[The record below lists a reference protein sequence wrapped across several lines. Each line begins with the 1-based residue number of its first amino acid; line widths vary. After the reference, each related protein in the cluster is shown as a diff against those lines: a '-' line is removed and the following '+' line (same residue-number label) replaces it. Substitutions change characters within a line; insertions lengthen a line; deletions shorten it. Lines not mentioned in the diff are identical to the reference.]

1 MRKLLQFLAVILLG
15 VNARRTDADAPV
27 DDVYGGQRRG
37 SLHKSNYNNNNGNN
51 NYNSQ
56 LNSPYLPYQQP
67 RERKPNIVLILTDD
81 QDVELASPLIV
92 CCGWSNPSGSL
103 NFMPRTLRRIRDEGA
118 ELRHAYV
125 TTPMCCPSR
134 SSLLTGRY
142 VHNHEVFT
150 NNDNCSSPQW
160 QRDHEPHSFAAYLSN
175 AGYRT
180 AYFAEHLSPE
190 SRGLSF
196 QLRPGL
202 LYDTLPFAD
211 SLYKKLQPVVTRF
224 IDLMHDLITNLTI
237 EQKGR
242 RILLGFSLVIVW
254 EESYWMSLR
263 SKSSELLSNVAFT
276 LHRRKIVSRINTGEK
291 VSTASLHAVFFTLR
305 CPLPAAGYNDKATH
319 APGYFGKY
327 LNKYNGSY
335 IPPGWREWG
344 GLIMNSRYYNYSVN
358 MNGKKI
364 KHGFEYSKDYYPD
377 LIANDSVT
385 FLRQSKHNFARKP
398 VMLVASFP
406 APHGP
411 EDSAP
416 QFSHL
421 FFNVTTHHT
430 PAYDYAPNPDKQWI
444 LQVTQKMQPI
454 HKQFTDLLMTKR
466 LQTLQSVDDAVDRI
480 YQELKDLGEL
490 DNTYIIYT
498 SDHGYHL
505 GQFGLIKGKSFPFE
519 FDVRVPFLIRGPGIE
534 PGTIHLRFVAVFCS
548 KHGRRSKFKWPD
560 TFLIE
565 SSGRRETPES
575 IAESKAREA
584 RKQNQTALVKQHS
597 NATPEEEEDNTADP
611 DTEHESEHRF
621 FENDTGSD
629 QDISEDED
637 FEDSIIDESSNEY
650 SSNEAII
657 RGEKNDVHLA
667 DSDPHLDNRVH
678 PVHSTFSTKH
688 ERLAIECS
696 RPEVQTN
703 CIPGQKWRCE
713 RDGHRWRRH
722 KCKYAAPP
730 PRMSKKCAC
739 FTPNGVVYTRL
750 ESNDY
755 DYVHRYPGFGRD
767 RRPTDVYADVARYF
781 ARRGKRDVSGAG
793 SEDSGQDTDENDDEY
808 NDGERDRRAIDEEDD
823 EDFFQELDS
832 LADDVRKEYTSE
844 DEKLEFDNLNE
855 SEYSIDDFDPSLDKV
870 VKGRLNVEDVVRRH
884 RRIRRSVTKKDTVEH
899 VTKIMESIEE
909 ELDDLKAT
917 QERQSEPR
925 RAGFPP
931 KCSVLPQGGV
941 NCSETVYQDPNEW
954 RNSRREIEQQ
964 IREMRMQLETLKDI
978 RRHLMT
984 KRPHVMKDPEDGLK
998 STEEAHK
1005 PHHHPSKN
1013 HVNRHHKKHEHANTI
1028 NPGVTTVRST
1038 TVKHV
1043 DQATEERIASTENKS
1058 IFNVTATES
1067 SDADTITTTEPTSTA
1082 SLSSTFKPKKAS
1094 RRQKTKEPVVVGNR
1108 TEMEDDKVQ
1117 RRRKIHHH
1125 RRNNT
1130 LFTNSVHDEVP
1141 IVNVSETIETTVTAQ
1156 STSRSQYH
1164 HQTRYTTIPT
1174 TTTRETTIHRETA
1187 TGIGDVTNDFT
1198 KENTVGTN
1206 PQTIS
1211 STGSET
1217 PDRETTESQSTTP
1230 PFTRTTTGV
1239 EGRSRTTFPSTA
1251 VTTTTTSVTVPV
1263 TISSNKRFPKIQ
1275 KNRTNNLGP
1284 SRIDVTILESPD
1296 RRSRQD
1302 IANNNR
1308 RLPPMLNSPLE
1319 ARHKC
1324 YCEPDSYSKK
1334 DEKEIA
1340 REERR
1345 RLKEERLKK
1354 KERKLRKKAKLEKEC
1369 LTEKMNCFEHDNDHW
1384 RTAPLWSAG
1393 PFCFCMNANNNT
1405 YSCIRTINATHN
1417 FLYCEFT
1424 TGLVTYYN
1432 LRIDPFEQWNRVS
1445 SLTSLERSY
1454 LHDQLEH
1461 LKGCK
1466 GTRDCTVGNAK
1477 EALPQQQHQRFI
1489 AKRKF
1494 ANTFGT
1500 FDDCLFCAISCLIR
1514 NNMKTFVIATPN
1526 HSLCYNEK
1534 KIEC

>member
-1 MRKLLQFLAVILLG
+1 
-15 VNARRTDADAPV
+15 
-27 DDVYGGQRRG
+27 
-37 SLHKSNYNNNNGNN
+37 
-51 NYNSQ
+51 
-56 LNSPYLPYQQP
+56 
-67 RERKPNIVLILTDD
+67 ERKPNIVLILTDD
-81 QDVELASPLIV
+81 QDVEL
-92 CCGWSNPSGSL
+92 GSL

-180 AYFAEHLSPE
+180 
-190 SRGLSF
+190 
-196 QLRPGL
+196 
-202 LYDTLPFAD
+202 
-211 SLYKKLQPVVTRF
+211 
-224 IDLMHDLITNLTI
+224 
-237 EQKGR
+237 
-242 RILLGFSLVIVW
+242 
-254 EESYWMSLR
+254 
-263 SKSSELLSNVAFT
+263 
-276 LHRRKIVSRINTGEK
+276 
-291 VSTASLHAVFFTLR
+291 
-305 CPLPAAGYNDKATH
+305 
-319 APGYFGKY
+319 GYFGKY

-534 PGTIHLRFVAVFCS
+534 PGTIVDDIVLNIDLAPTFLDIAGVETPPQMDGRSFKKLFQN

-584 RKQNQTALVKQHS
+584 RKQNH
-597 NATPEEEEDNTADP
+597 
-611 DTEHESEHRF
+611 
-621 FENDTGSD
+621 
-629 QDISEDED
+629 
-637 FEDSIIDESSNEY
+637 
-650 SSNEAII
+650 
-657 RGEKNDVHLA
+657 
-667 DSDPHLDNRVH
+667 
-678 PVHSTFSTKH
+678 KH

-781 ARRGKRDVSGAG
+781 ARRGKSRGL
-793 SEDSGQDTDENDDEY
+793 
-808 NDGERDRRAIDEEDD
+808 I
-823 EDFFQELDS
+823 
-832 LADDVRKEYTSE
+832 
-844 DEKLEFDNLNE
+844 
-855 SEYSIDDFDPSLDKV
+855 
-870 VKGRLNVEDVVRRH
+870 
-884 RRIRRSVTKKDTVEH
+884 
-899 VTKIMESIEE
+899 
-909 ELDDLKAT
+909 
-917 QERQSEPR
+917 
-925 RAGFPP
+925 FP
-931 KCSVLPQGGV
+931 
-941 NCSETVYQDPNEW
+941 
-954 RNSRREIEQQ
+954 
-964 IREMRMQLETLKDI
+964 
-978 RRHLMT
+978 
-984 KRPHVMKDPEDGLK
+984 
-998 STEEAHK
+998 
-1005 PHHHPSKN
+1005 
-1013 HVNRHHKKHEHANTI
+1013 
-1028 NPGVTTVRST
+1028 
-1038 TVKHV
+1038 
-1043 DQATEERIASTENKS
+1043 ASS
-1058 IFNVTATES
+1058 
-1067 SDADTITTTEPTSTA
+1067 
-1082 SLSSTFKPKKAS
+1082 
-1094 RRQKTKEPVVVGNR
+1094 
-1108 TEMEDDKVQ
+1108 
-1117 RRRKIHHH
+1117 
-1125 RRNNT
+1125 
-1130 LFTNSVHDEVP
+1130 
-1141 IVNVSETIETTVTAQ
+1141 
-1156 STSRSQYH
+1156 
-1164 HQTRYTTIPT
+1164 
-1174 TTTRETTIHRETA
+1174 
-1187 TGIGDVTNDFT
+1187 
-1198 KENTVGTN
+1198 
-1206 PQTIS
+1206 
-1211 STGSET
+1211 
-1217 PDRETTESQSTTP
+1217 
-1230 PFTRTTTGV
+1230 
-1239 EGRSRTTFPSTA
+1239 
-1251 VTTTTTSVTVPV
+1251 
-1263 TISSNKRFPKIQ
+1263 
-1275 KNRTNNLGP
+1275 
-1284 SRIDVTILESPD
+1284 
-1296 RRSRQD
+1296 
-1302 IANNNR
+1302 NR

-1324 YCEPDSYSKK
+1324 YCEPDTF
-1334 DEKEIA
+1334 
-1340 REERR
+1340 
-1345 RLKEERLKK
+1345 
-1354 KERKLRKKAKLEKEC
+1354 C

-1477 EALPQQQHQRFI
+1477 EAL
-1489 AKRKF
+1489 
-1494 ANTFGT
+1494 
-1500 FDDCLFCAISCLIR
+1500 
-1514 NNMKTFVIATPN
+1514 
-1526 HSLCYNEK
+1526 
-1534 KIEC
+1534 

>member
-1 MRKLLQFLAVILLG
+1 MRKFLLQFLVVLLLG
-15 VNARRTDADAPV
+15 VNARRTDADGNGDGHPPA
-27 DDVYGGQRRG
+27 DDVYVGQRRG
-37 SLHKSNYNNNNGNN
+37 SPHKSSNYNNGNGD
-51 NYNSQ
+51 YSSQ
-56 LNSPYLPYQQP
+56 SNSPYLPYQPP

-81 QDVELASPLIV
+81 QDVEL
-92 CCGWSNPSGSL
+92 GSL

-180 AYFAEHLSPE
+180 
-190 SRGLSF
+190 
-196 QLRPGL
+196 
-202 LYDTLPFAD
+202 
-211 SLYKKLQPVVTRF
+211 
-224 IDLMHDLITNLTI
+224 
-237 EQKGR
+237 
-242 RILLGFSLVIVW
+242 
-254 EESYWMSLR
+254 
-263 SKSSELLSNVAFT
+263 
-276 LHRRKIVSRINTGEK
+276 
-291 VSTASLHAVFFTLR
+291 
-305 CPLPAAGYNDKATH
+305 
-319 APGYFGKY
+319 GYFGKY

-364 KHGFEYSKDYYPD
+364 KHGFEYTKDYYPD

-416 QFSHL
+416 QFSNL

-466 LQTLQSVDDAVDRI
+466 LQTLQSVDAAVDRI

-534 PGTIHLRFVAVFCS
+534 PGTIVDDIVLNIDLAPTFLDIAGVETPPQMDGRSFKKLFQN

-584 RKQNQTALVKQHS
+584 RKQNQTLVKQS
-597 NATPEEEEDNTADP
+597 ANGTPEADEENQ
-611 DTEHESEHRF
+611 DTEHEPEPERRF

-637 FEDSIIDESSNEY
+637 FDDSIIDESN
-650 SSNEAII
+650 
-657 RGEKNDVHLA
+657 
-667 DSDPHLDNRVH
+667 SDPHLDNG
-678 PVHSTFSTKH
+678 VHSVHSSFSTKH
-688 ERLAIECS
+688 ERLAVECS
-696 RPEVQTN
+696 RPEAQASCV
-703 CIPGQKWRCE
+703 PGQKWRCE

-730 PRMSKKCAC
+730 ARISKKCAC

-750 ESNDY
+750 ESSDY
-755 DYVHRYPGFGRD
+755 DGHRYGFGRD
-767 RRPTDVYADVARYF
+767 RRGPSDVYTDMARYF
-781 ARRGKRDVSGAG
+781 ARRGKRDVEAIANENAS
-793 SEDSGQDTDENDDEY
+793 QDLDRNDDCHEYY
-808 NDGERDRRAIDEEDD
+808 NDGDRDRRAIDEEDD
-823 EDFFQELDS
+823 EDFFQELLS
-832 LADDVRKEYTSE
+832 LTDDVKRDYVDLISRY
-844 DEKLEFDNLNE
+844 EFDNNRTSDDEALKFDDLNE
-855 SEYSIDDFDPSLDKV
+855 LKYSIDDFDTSLNKI

-884 RRIRRSVTKKDTVEH
+884 RRIRRSVTKKDSVEH

-917 QERQSEPR
+917 QAR
-925 RAGFPP
+925 RAETRKTLPS

-941 NCSETVYQDPNEW
+941 NCSETVYHDPNEW
-954 RNSRREIEQQ
+954 RISRREIEQQ
-964 IREMRMQLETLKDI
+964 IKEMRIQLETLKDI

-984 KRPHVMKDPEDGLK
+984 KRPQTMRDADDGLHNAEEPHK
-998 STEEAHK
+998 S
-1005 PHHHPSKN
+1005 HHHTSKN
-1013 HVNRHHKKHEHANTI
+1013 HTNRHHKKYDRPSVDAATSTVSSTGKQNQITDDDTAYTDITEKPKFAFTENLNTDTMT
-1028 NPGVTTVRST
+1028 VTEPTVTVSSTTLKQKKFPRRQKVKEST
-1038 TVKHV
+1038 TV
-1043 DQATEERIASTENKS
+1043 N
-1058 IFNVTATES
+1058 
-1067 SDADTITTTEPTSTA
+1067 
-1082 SLSSTFKPKKAS
+1082 
-1094 RRQKTKEPVVVGNR
+1094 NR
-1108 TEMEDDKVQ
+1108 TAIDDDRPQ
-1117 RRRKIHHH
+1117 RRKKVHHHH

-1141 IVNVSETIETTVTAQ
+1141 TISVGETVETTATTQSTITTQKSQHHRTKYTTFPVTTMRETTFQRETGASLGTTNDFVEENESTVGMGIETRTVESTVVSETPSFAESTDTQKTTPVFSTTTETRSRTVFLPTTATTATPMTTVTA
-1156 STSRSQYH
+1156 T
-1164 HQTRYTTIPT
+1164 
-1174 TTTRETTIHRETA
+1174 
-1187 TGIGDVTNDFT
+1187 
-1198 KENTVGTN
+1198 
-1206 PQTIS
+1206 
-1211 STGSET
+1211 
-1217 PDRETTESQSTTP
+1217 
-1230 PFTRTTTGV
+1230 
-1239 EGRSRTTFPSTA
+1239 
-1251 VTTTTTSVTVPV
+1251 
-1263 TISSNKRFPKIQ
+1263 SNKKFSKVQ
-1275 KNRTNNLGP
+1275 KNRTAGNGLGL

-1296 RRSRQD
+1296 RRHKQD
-1302 IANNNR
+1302 ALETGNGNR
-1308 RLPPMLNSPLE
+1308 RLPPMLNNPLE

-1324 YCEPDSYSKK
+1324 YCEPDTYAKK

-1432 LRIDPFEQWNRVS
+1432 LRIDPFEQWNRIS
-1445 SLTSLERSY
+1445 SLTPAERSY

-1466 GTRDCTVGNAK
+1466 GTRDCTVGSAR
-1477 EALPQQQHQRFI
+1477 EALPQPQQHQRFI
-1489 AKRKF
+1489 SKRKY
-1494 ANTFGT
+1494 ANTFEDMFVPST
-1500 FDDCLFCAISCLIR
+1500 LQIIR
-1514 NNMKTFVIATPN
+1514 ESELNSPPN
-1526 HSLCYNEK
+1526 KRRK
-1534 KIEC
+1534 KLQNGWNRRSRSWQSSWRYHQDAANYRRHRHQY

>member
-1 MRKLLQFLAVILLG
+1 MRKLLQFLVVLLLG
-15 VNARRTDADAPV
+15 VNARRTDANAPV

-37 SLHKSNYNNNNGNN
+37 GSLHKTNYNNGNN

-56 LNSPYLPYQQP
+56 SNSPYLPYQQP

-81 QDVELASPLIV
+81 QDVEL
-92 CCGWSNPSGSL
+92 GSL

-180 AYFAEHLSPE
+180 
-190 SRGLSF
+190 
-196 QLRPGL
+196 
-202 LYDTLPFAD
+202 
-211 SLYKKLQPVVTRF
+211 
-224 IDLMHDLITNLTI
+224 
-237 EQKGR
+237 
-242 RILLGFSLVIVW
+242 
-254 EESYWMSLR
+254 
-263 SKSSELLSNVAFT
+263 
-276 LHRRKIVSRINTGEK
+276 
-291 VSTASLHAVFFTLR
+291 
-305 CPLPAAGYNDKATH
+305 
-319 APGYFGKY
+319 GYFGKY

-377 LIANDSVT
+377 LIANDSVA

-534 PGTIHLRFVAVFCS
+534 PGTIVDDIVLNIDLAPTFLDIAGVETPPQMDGRSFKKLFQN

-584 RKQNQTALVKQHS
+584 RRQNQTLAKQHA
-597 NATPEEEEDNTADP
+597 NATPEEEEDNVADP
-611 DTEHESEHRF
+611 DAEHESEHRF
-621 FENDTGSD
+621 LENDTGSD
-629 QDISEDED
+629 QDISEDDD
-637 FEDSIIDESSNEY
+637 FEDSIIDESN
-650 SSNEAII
+650 
-657 RGEKNDVHLA
+657 
-667 DSDPHLDNRVH
+667 SDPHLDNRVH
-678 PVHSTFSTKH
+678 PVHSSFSSKH

-713 RDGHRWRRH
+713 REGHRWRRH
-722 KCKYAAPP
+722 KCKYAAPS

-755 DYVHRYPGFGRD
+755 IDGHRYGFGRD
-767 RRPTDVYADVARYF
+767 RRPTDVYTDVARYF
-781 ARRGKRDVSGAG
+781 ARRGKRDVSDMD
-793 SEDSGQDTDENDDEY
+793 SEDVSRDIDGNDDDY
-808 NDGERDRRAIDEEDD
+808 NDGDRDRRAIDEEDD
-823 EDFFQELDS
+823 EDFFQELNS
-832 LADDVRKEYTSE
+832 LANDVKREYVNLIFRDRFDNRTSE
-844 DEKLEFDNLNE
+844 DESLEFDNLNE
-855 SEYSIDDFDPSLDKV
+855 SEYSINDFDPSLDKV
-870 VKGRLNVEDVVRRH
+870 VKGRLNIEDVVKRH
-884 RRIRRSVTKKDTVEH
+884 RRIRRSVAKKDTVEH

-917 QERQSEPR
+917 QARQSESKR
-925 RAGFPP
+925 TFPP

-954 RNSRREIEQQ
+954 RISRREIEQQ
-964 IREMRMQLETLKDI
+964 IREMRLQLETLKDI

-984 KRPHVMKDPEDGLK
+984 KRPQVMRDPEDGSK
-998 STEEAHK
+998 NTDEAHK
-1005 PHHHPSKN
+1005 SHHHPSKN
-1013 HVNRHHKKHEHANTI
+1013 HVNRHHKKHDHTTTL
-1028 NPGVTTVRST
+1028 NPTAST
-1038 TVKHV
+1038 TRPIVKHNQV
-1043 DQATEERIASTENKS
+1043 AEDRTAFTDTTEKPR
-1058 IFNVTATES
+1058 FNVTVTES
-1067 SDADTITTTEPTSTA
+1067 TDIDTTTTTEPTSTT
-1082 SLSSTFKPKKAS
+1082 LSTTSKQKKAP
-1094 RRQKTKEPVVVGNR
+1094 RRQKMKEVVGNR
-1108 TEMEDDKVQ
+1108 TEVEDDKPQ
-1117 RRRKIHHH
+1117 RRRKFHHH
-1125 RRNNT
+1125 RKNNT
-1130 LFTNSVHDEVP
+1130 LFTNSVHDETP
-1141 IVNVSETIETTVTAQ
+1141 IVNVSETMETTVTTQ
-1156 STSRSQYH
+1156 STIPNQRHQKY
-1164 HQTRYTTIPT
+1164 HQTKYATVPT
-1174 TTTRETTIHRETA
+1174 TTMKETTIRKETSSS
-1187 TGIGDVTNDFT
+1187 IGTTNDFT
-1198 KENTVGTN
+1198 KETTIGTN
-1206 PQTIS
+1206 AQTVL
-1211 STGSET
+1211 STGSEIGST
-1217 PDRETTESQSTTP
+1217 LGESTEPQRTTP
-1230 PFTRTTTGV
+1230 VFPRTST
-1239 EGRSRTTFPSTA
+1239 EARSRTFPSTT
-1251 VTTTTTSVTVPV
+1251 VTTTPMTTPV
-1263 TISSNKRFPKIQ
+1263 TASSTRRFPKVQ
-1275 KNRTNNLGP
+1275 KNRTTNLGP

-1296 RRSRQD
+1296 RRNRQD
-1302 IANNNR
+1302 IIDIANSNR

-1432 LRIDPFEQWNRVS
+1432 LRIDPFEQWNRLS
-1445 SLTSLERSY
+1445 SLTSSERSY

-1466 GTRDCTVGNAK
+1466 GTRDCTVGSAR
-1477 EALPQQQHQRFI
+1477 EALPQLQQHQRFI
-1489 AKRKF
+1489 SKRKY
-1494 ANTFGT
+1494 ANSFEDMFIPST
-1500 FDDCLFCAISCLIR
+1500 LQIIR
-1514 NNMKTFVIATPN
+1514 ESELSSPPN
-1526 HSLCYNEK
+1526 KRRK
-1534 KIEC
+1534 KLQTSVWNRRSRSWQSSWRHHQDAVNYRRHRHQY

>member
-81 QDVELASPLIV
+81 QDVEL
-92 CCGWSNPSGSL
+92 GSL

-180 AYFAEHLSPE
+180 
-190 SRGLSF
+190 
-196 QLRPGL
+196 
-202 LYDTLPFAD
+202 
-211 SLYKKLQPVVTRF
+211 
-224 IDLMHDLITNLTI
+224 
-237 EQKGR
+237 
-242 RILLGFSLVIVW
+242 
-254 EESYWMSLR
+254 
-263 SKSSELLSNVAFT
+263 
-276 LHRRKIVSRINTGEK
+276 
-291 VSTASLHAVFFTLR
+291 
-305 CPLPAAGYNDKATH
+305 
-319 APGYFGKY
+319 GYFGKY

-534 PGTIHLRFVAVFCS
+534 PGTIVDDIVLNIDLAPTFLDIAGVETPPQMDGRSFKKLFQN

-611 DTEHESEHRF
+611 DAEHESEHRF

-637 FEDSIIDESSNEY
+637 FEDSIIDESN
-650 SSNEAII
+650 
-657 RGEKNDVHLA
+657 
-667 DSDPHLDNRVH
+667 SDPHLDNRVH

-832 LADDVRKEYTSE
+832 LADDVRKEYVNLIFRDRFDNQTSE

-925 RAGFPP
+925 RAFPP

-984 KRPHVMKDPEDGLK
+984 KRPHVMKDPEDGFK

-1028 NPGVTTVRST
+1028 NPGATTVRST
-1038 TVKHV
+1038 TVKRV
-1043 DQATEERIASTENKS
+1043 DQATEGRVASTDITENKS
-1058 IFNVTATES
+1058 RFNVTATES
-1067 SDADTITTTEPTSTA
+1067 SDTDTITTSSEPTSTV

-1094 RRQKTKEPVVVGNR
+1094 RRQKTKEPIVGNR
-1108 TEMEDDKVQ
+1108 TEAEDDKVQ

-1156 STSRSQYH
+1156 STTSRYH
-1164 HQTRYTTIPT
+1164 HQTTRYTTIPT
-1174 TTTRETTIHRETA
+1174 TTMKETTIHRENTI

-1206 PQTIS
+1206 PQTIL

-1217 PDRETTESQSTTP
+1217 IDRETTESQTATP
-1230 PFTRTTTGV
+1230 LFTRTTDT
-1239 EGRSRTTFPSTA
+1239 EGRSRTTFPSTV
-1251 VTTTTTSVTVPV
+1251 VTTTTTSATIPV
-1263 TISSNKRFPKIQ
+1263 TISSNKRFPKVQ

-1296 RRSRQD
+1296 RRSRQEIID

-1494 ANTFGT
+1494 ANTFEDIFVPST
-1500 FDDCLFCAISCLIR
+1500 LQIIR
-1514 NNMKTFVIATPN
+1514 ESELSSPPN
-1526 HSLCYNEK
+1526 KRRK
-1534 KIEC
+1534 KLQNVWNRRSRSWQTNFRHHQDTMNYRRHRHQY

>member
-1 MRKLLQFLAVILLG
+1 MRKLLQFLALLLLLG

-27 DDVYGGQRRG
+27 DDVYGGSQRRGG
-37 SLHKSNYNNNNGNN
+37 SLHKSNYNGGNN

-56 LNSPYLPYQQP
+56 SNSPYLPYQQP

-81 QDVELASPLIV
+81 QDVEL
-92 CCGWSNPSGSL
+92 GSL

-180 AYFAEHLSPE
+180 
-190 SRGLSF
+190 
-196 QLRPGL
+196 
-202 LYDTLPFAD
+202 
-211 SLYKKLQPVVTRF
+211 
-224 IDLMHDLITNLTI
+224 
-237 EQKGR
+237 
-242 RILLGFSLVIVW
+242 
-254 EESYWMSLR
+254 
-263 SKSSELLSNVAFT
+263 
-276 LHRRKIVSRINTGEK
+276 
-291 VSTASLHAVFFTLR
+291 
-305 CPLPAAGYNDKATH
+305 
-319 APGYFGKY
+319 GYFGKY

-377 LIANDSVT
+377 LIANDSVA

-466 LQTLQSVDDAVDRI
+466 LQTLQSVDYAVDRI

-534 PGTIHLRFVAVFCS
+534 PGTIVDDIVLNIDLAPTFLDIAGVETPPQMDGRSFKKLFQN

-584 RKQNQTALVKQHS
+584 RKQNQTLARQHW
-597 NATPEEEEDNTADP
+597 NATPEDEEDNVADP
-611 DTEHESEHRF
+611 DAEHESEHRF
-621 FENDTGSD
+621 LENDTGSD
-629 QDISEDED
+629 QDISEDDD
-637 FEDSIIDESSNEY
+637 FEDSIIDESN
-650 SSNEAII
+650 
-657 RGEKNDVHLA
+657 
-667 DSDPHLDNRVH
+667 SDPHLDNRVH
-678 PVHSTFSTKH
+678 PVHSSFSSKH

-730 PRMSKKCAC
+730 PRVSKKCAC

-755 DYVHRYPGFGRD
+755 LDGHRYGFGRD
-767 RRPTDVYADVARYF
+767 RIPRTYTDIYTDMARYF
-781 ARRGKRDVSGAG
+781 ARRGKRDVSDAAD
-793 SEDSGQDTDENDDEY
+793 EDASQDTDEYDDDY
-808 NDGERDRRAIDEEDD
+808 NDGDRDRRAIDEEDD
-823 EDFFQELDS
+823 EDFFQELNS
-832 LADDVRKEYTSE
+832 LAEDVKREYVNLIFKNRFDNRTLE
-844 DEKLEFDNLNE
+844 DESLVFDNLNE
-855 SEYSIDDFDPSLDKV
+855 SEYSIEDFDPSLDKV
-870 VKGRLNVEDVVRRH
+870 VKGRLNVEDVVKRH
-884 RRIRRSVTKKDTVEH
+884 RRIRRNVAKKDPVEH

-917 QERQSEPR
+917 QARQSESKR
-925 RAGFPP
+925 TFPP

-954 RNSRREIEQQ
+954 RISRREIEQQ
-964 IREMRMQLETLKDI
+964 IKEMRTQLETLKDI

-984 KRPHVMKDPEDGLK
+984 KRPQVIRDQEDGGAK
-998 STEEAHK
+998 NTEEIHK
-1005 PHHHPSKN
+1005 SHHHPSKN
-1013 HVNRHHKKHEHANTI
+1013 HANRHHKKHDHATTL
-1028 NPGVTTVRST
+1028 NPVVTTILS
-1038 TVKHV
+1038 TVKHNQV
-1043 DQATEERIASTENKS
+1043 TEDRTTSTDTMEKFG
-1058 IFNVTATES
+1058 FNVTAAETTNT
-1067 SDADTITTTEPTSTA
+1067 DTISTTEPTSTT
-1082 SLSSTFKPKKAS
+1082 LSTTFKPKKTP
-1094 RRQKTKEPVVVGNR
+1094 RRQKIKESINNR
-1108 TEMEDDKVQ
+1108 TEVEDDKSQ

-1130 LFTNSVHDEVP
+1130 LFTNSVHDEIP
-1141 IVNVSETIETTVTAQ
+1141 IVNVSETIETTVTTQ
-1156 STSRSQYH
+1156 STTPRH
-1164 HQTRYTTIPT
+1164 HYRQTKYTTVPT
-1174 TTTRETTIHRETA
+1174 TTTKETTIQRETSGSA
-1187 TGIGDVTNDFT
+1187 GITNDFT
-1198 KENTVGTN
+1198 KEITIGTDAQTVL
-1206 PQTIS
+1206 

-1217 PDRETTESQSTTP
+1217 GFTFDESTEQQ
-1230 PFTRTTTGV
+1230 RTTSVFSRTNT
-1239 EGRSRTTFPSTA
+1239 ETRSRTTFPSTTVA
-1251 VTTTTTSVTVPV
+1251 TTPMTTLVTT
-1263 TISSNKRFPKIQ
+1263 SSTRRFPKIQ
-1275 KNRTNNLGP
+1275 KNRTTNLGP

-1296 RRSRQD
+1296 RRNKQDIID

-1308 RLPPMLNSPLE
+1308 RLPPMLNNPLE
-1319 ARHKC
+1319 SRHKC

-1384 RTAPLWSAG
+1384 RTAPLWNAG

-1424 TGLVTYYN
+1424 TGLVTFYN
-1432 LRIDPFEQWNRVS
+1432 LRIDPFEQWNRIS
-1445 SLTSLERSY
+1445 SLTSSERSY

-1466 GTRDCTVGNAK
+1466 GTRDCTVGSAR
-1477 EALPQQQHQRFI
+1477 EALPQPQQHQRFI
-1489 AKRKF
+1489 SKRKY
-1494 ANTFGT
+1494 ANSFEDMFIPST
-1500 FDDCLFCAISCLIR
+1500 LQIIR
-1514 NNMKTFVIATPN
+1514 ESELSSPPN
-1526 HSLCYNEK
+1526 KRRK
-1534 KIEC
+1534 KLQNVWNRRSRSWQSSWRHHQDTVNYRRHRHQY

>member
-1 MRKLLQFLAVILLG
+1 MRKLLQFLAVLLLG
-15 VNARRTDADAPV
+15 VNARRTDADAPA

-37 SLHKSNYNNNNGNN
+37 SLHKSNYNGNN

-56 LNSPYLPYQQP
+56 SNSPYLPYQQP

-81 QDVELASPLIV
+81 QDVEL
-92 CCGWSNPSGSL
+92 GSL

-180 AYFAEHLSPE
+180 
-190 SRGLSF
+190 
-196 QLRPGL
+196 
-202 LYDTLPFAD
+202 
-211 SLYKKLQPVVTRF
+211 
-224 IDLMHDLITNLTI
+224 
-237 EQKGR
+237 
-242 RILLGFSLVIVW
+242 
-254 EESYWMSLR
+254 
-263 SKSSELLSNVAFT
+263 
-276 LHRRKIVSRINTGEK
+276 
-291 VSTASLHAVFFTLR
+291 
-305 CPLPAAGYNDKATH
+305 
-319 APGYFGKY
+319 GYFGKY

-377 LIANDSVT
+377 LIANESVA

-534 PGTIHLRFVAVFCS
+534 PGTIVDDIVLNIDLAPTFLDMAGVETPPQMDGRSFKKLFQN

-584 RKQNQTALVKQHS
+584 RRQNATLAKQHA
-597 NATPEEEEDNTADP
+597 NATLEEEDDNPDVDP
-611 DTEHESEHRF
+611 DIDHDADHRF
-621 FENDTGSD
+621 LENDTGSD

-637 FEDSIIDESSNEY
+637 FEDTIIYDSNLE
-650 SSNEAII
+650 
-657 RGEKNDVHLA
+657 
-667 DSDPHLDNRVH
+667 PHLDNRVH
-678 PVHSTFSTKH
+678 PVHSSFNTKH
-688 ERLAIECS
+688 ERLAAECS
-696 RPEVQTN
+696 RPEAQAN
-703 CIPGQKWRCE
+703 CVLGQKWRCE

-730 PRMSKKCAC
+730 QRMSKKCAC

-755 DYVHRYPGFGRD
+755 EGHRYGFGRD
-767 RRPTDVYADVARYF
+767 RRPVDMYTDMARYF
-781 ARRGKRDVSGAG
+781 AKRGKRDAADEASL
-793 SEDSGQDTDENDDEY
+793 SEDTNRDTDVDDDDY
-808 NDGERDRRAIDEEDD
+808 NDGNRDRRAIDEEDD
-823 EDFFQELDS
+823 EEFFQDLNELAENVTMEY
-832 LADDVRKEYTSE
+832 ADLVSRDRFYNRTSNDDQE
-844 DEKLEFDNLNE
+844 TLNLDNLE
-855 SEYSIDDFDPSLDKV
+855 DFEYALKNFDPSLDKV

-909 ELDDLKAT
+909 ELDDLKET
-917 QERQSEPR
+917 QARHSETR
-925 RAGFPP
+925 RPLPP

-941 NCSETVYQDPNEW
+941 NCSDTVYQDPNEW
-954 RNSRREIEQQ
+954 RISRREIEHQ
-964 IREMRMQLETLKDI
+964 IREMRMQLETLKEI
-978 RRHLMT
+978 RRHLMI
-984 KRPHVMKDPEDGLK
+984 KRPHFIPDTEKDAEEDK
-998 STEEAHK
+998 EPPK
-1005 PHHHPSKN
+1005 PHHHAQKN
-1013 HVNRHHKKHEHANTI
+1013 HANRHHKKHDHASTI
-1028 NPGVTTVRST
+1028 NPGVTTGRST
-1038 TVKHV
+1038 
-1043 DQATEERIASTENKS
+1043 SKS
-1058 IFNVTATES
+1058 NQVT
-1067 SDADTITTTEPTSTA
+1067 DDGIGFTSTA
-1082 SLSSTFKPKKAS
+1082 EKSIAITYNDPIAIAEQTTGTTTVPTTIKSKKVS
-1094 RRQKTKEPVVVGNR
+1094 RRPKIKETSNNR
-1108 TEMEDDKVQ
+1108 TEVEIDKPQ
-1117 RRRKIHHH
+1117 KRRKIHH
-1125 RRNNT
+1125 RKNNT
-1130 LFTNSVHDEVP
+1130 LFTNSVHDEVS
-1141 IVNVSETIETTVTAQ
+1141 VASLGETSEAVATTQ
-1156 STSRSQYH
+1156 STMSSQRHQY
-1164 HQTRYTTIPT
+1164 HQTRYTTLPT
-1174 TTTRETTIHRETA
+1174 AIMGETTLQKEASSSTGTTSDFDKET
-1187 TGIGDVTNDFT
+1187 TMEMD
-1198 KENTVGTN
+1198 
-1206 PQTIS
+1206 PQTVL

-1217 PDRETTESQSTTP
+1217 SSVMESTMPQRTTP
-1230 PFTRTTTGV
+1230 VFVKATIDAH
-1239 EGRSRTTFPSTA
+1239 SRTASLP
-1251 VTTTTTSVTVPV
+1251 TTPMVEPV
-1263 TISSNKRFPKIQ
+1263 TITPPRKFPKLQ
-1275 KNRTNNLGP
+1275 KNKTAGNLGP

-1296 RRSRQD
+1296 RKNKQD
-1302 IANNNR
+1302 IIDIASNR

-1324 YCEPDSYSKK
+1324 YCEPDSYTKK

-1354 KERKLRKKAKLEKEC
+1354 KERKMRKKAKLEKEC

-1384 RTAPLWSAG
+1384 RTAPMWSAG

-1432 LRIDPFEQWNRVS
+1432 LRIDPFEQWNRLS
-1445 SLTSLERSY
+1445 SLTPNERSY

-1466 GTRDCTVGNAK
+1466 GTRDCTVGNAR
-1477 EALPQQQHQRFI
+1477 EGLPQLQQHQRLI
-1489 AKRKF
+1489 SKRKYV
-1494 ANTFGT
+1494 NTFEDM
-1500 FDDCLFCAISCLIR
+1500 FVPSALQIIR
-1514 NNMKTFVIATPN
+1514 ESELGSPPN
-1526 HSLCYNEK
+1526 KRRK
-1534 KIEC
+1534 KLQNVWNRRSRSWQSSWRHHQDTVNFRRHRHQY

>member
-1 MRKLLQFLAVILLG
+1 MRKLLQFLVLVLLG
-15 VNARRTDADAPV
+15 VNARRTDTDAPS
-27 DDVYGGQRRG
+27 DEAHAGQRRG
-37 SLHKSNYNNNNGNN
+37 SLHKSNYNNGNN

-56 LNSPYLPYQQP
+56 SSSPYLPYQQP

-81 QDVELASPLIV
+81 QDVEL
-92 CCGWSNPSGSL
+92 GSL

-180 AYFAEHLSPE
+180 
-190 SRGLSF
+190 
-196 QLRPGL
+196 
-202 LYDTLPFAD
+202 
-211 SLYKKLQPVVTRF
+211 
-224 IDLMHDLITNLTI
+224 
-237 EQKGR
+237 
-242 RILLGFSLVIVW
+242 
-254 EESYWMSLR
+254 
-263 SKSSELLSNVAFT
+263 
-276 LHRRKIVSRINTGEK
+276 
-291 VSTASLHAVFFTLR
+291 
-305 CPLPAAGYNDKATH
+305 
-319 APGYFGKY
+319 GYFGKY

-377 LIANDSVT
+377 LIANDSVA

-534 PGTIHLRFVAVFCS
+534 PGTIVDDIVLNIDLAPTFLDIAGVETPPQMDGRSFKKLFQN

-584 RKQNQTALVKQHS
+584 RKQNQTVTRQHS
-597 NATPEEEEDNTADP
+597 NGTPEEEEENVTDMES
-611 DTEHESEHRF
+611 EHEPEHRF

-637 FEDSIIDESSNEY
+637 FEDSIIDESN
-650 SSNEAII
+650 
-657 RGEKNDVHLA
+657 V
-667 DSDPHLDNRVH
+667 DPHLDNRVH
-678 PVHSTFSTKH
+678 PVHSTYSAKH

-696 RPEVQTN
+696 RPEAQAN
-703 CIPGQKWRCE
+703 CVPGQKWRCE

-730 PRMSKKCAC
+730 LRISKKCAC

-755 DYVHRYPGFGRD
+755 EGHRYGFGRD
-767 RRPTDVYADVARYF
+767 RRPADVYTDMARYF
-781 ARRGKRDVSGAG
+781 ARRGKRDAP
-793 SEDSGQDTDENDDEY
+793 EDVGRDTGHQDDDY
-808 NDGERDRRAIDEEDD
+808 NDGDRDRRAIDEEDD
-823 EDFFQELDS
+823 QQFFQELNK
-832 LADDVRKEYTSE
+832 LADDVRREYTSLYSRNRFNNRASR
-844 DEKLEFDNLNE
+844 DDTLEFDNLNE

-870 VKGRLNVEDVVRRH
+870 VKGRLNVEDVVKRH
-884 RRIRRSVTKKDTVEH
+884 RRIRRSAIKKDTVDH

-917 QERQSEPR
+917 QIRHSETRKTLP
-925 RAGFPP
+925 A

-954 RNSRREIEQQ
+954 RISRREIEQQ

-984 KRPHVMKDPEDGLK
+984 KRPHVGRD
-998 STEEAHK
+998 TEEGSRSTQEPHK
-1005 PHHHPSKN
+1005 SHHHASKN
-1013 HVNRHHKKHEHANTI
+1013 HANRHHKKHDHASTV
-1028 NPGVTTVRST
+1028 NPTVTTVRST
-1038 TVKHV
+1038 WKQDQVTEDKTTSTGTTEKLRFTV
-1043 DQATEERIASTENKS
+1043 TIAEN
-1058 IFNVTATES
+1058 T
-1067 SDADTITTTEPTSTA
+1067 DDPDTITTTETTTTTLSTTA
-1082 SLSSTFKPKKAS
+1082 KPKKAS
-1094 RRQKTKEPVVVGNR
+1094 RRQKIKDTANNR
-1108 TEMEDDKVQ
+1108 TEVEDDRPQ
-1117 RRRKIHHH
+1117 RRRKVHHH
-1125 RRNNT
+1125 RKNNT
-1130 LFTNSVHDEVP
+1130 LFTNSVHDDVQAGVNISE
-1141 IVNVSETIETTVTAQ
+1141 IVETTATTQSAATSQKQQYQ
-1156 STSRSQYH
+1156 STG
-1164 HQTRYTTIPT
+1164 YTTLPTTLTKETLQRETSSTVGTTDESMKETTMETDPQTVPSTTETSSLGEWTKSQKTTPAVPRTTGTRSRNTFTPTTVATTPT
-1174 TTTRETTIHRETA
+1174 TTPVI
-1187 TGIGDVTNDFT
+1187 
-1198 KENTVGTN
+1198 
-1206 PQTIS
+1206 
-1211 STGSET
+1211 
-1217 PDRETTESQSTTP
+1217 
-1230 PFTRTTTGV
+1230 
-1239 EGRSRTTFPSTA
+1239 PS
-1251 VTTTTTSVTVPV
+1251 
-1263 TISSNKRFPKIQ
+1263 KKFPKVQ
-1275 KNRTNNLGP
+1275 KNRTSPNLGP

-1296 RRSRQD
+1296 RKSRQDIID

-1424 TGLVTYYN
+1424 TGLITYYN
-1432 LRIDPFEQWNRVS
+1432 LRIDPFEQWNRLS
-1445 SLTSLERSY
+1445 SLTAPERSY

-1466 GTRDCTVGNAK
+1466 GTRDCTVGSAK
-1477 EALPQQQHQRFI
+1477 EALPQPQQHQRYI
-1489 AKRKF
+1489 SKRKH
-1494 ANTFGT
+1494 ANTFEDIFVPST
-1500 FDDCLFCAISCLIR
+1500 LQIIR
-1514 NNMKTFVIATPN
+1514 ESELGSPPN
-1526 HSLCYNEK
+1526 KRRK
-1534 KIEC
+1534 KLQNVWNRRSRSWQSNWRQHQQQDSVNYRRHRHQY

>member
-1 MRKLLQFLAVILLG
+1 MRKLLQFLALLLLLG
-15 VNARRTDADAPV
+15 VNARRTDADGPV
-27 DDVYGGQRRG
+27 DDVYGGGQRRGG
-37 SLHKSNYNNNNGNN
+37 SLHKSNYNGGNN

-56 LNSPYLPYQQP
+56 SNSPYLPYQQP

-81 QDVELASPLIV
+81 QDVEL
-92 CCGWSNPSGSL
+92 GSL

-180 AYFAEHLSPE
+180 
-190 SRGLSF
+190 
-196 QLRPGL
+196 
-202 LYDTLPFAD
+202 
-211 SLYKKLQPVVTRF
+211 
-224 IDLMHDLITNLTI
+224 
-237 EQKGR
+237 
-242 RILLGFSLVIVW
+242 
-254 EESYWMSLR
+254 
-263 SKSSELLSNVAFT
+263 
-276 LHRRKIVSRINTGEK
+276 
-291 VSTASLHAVFFTLR
+291 
-305 CPLPAAGYNDKATH
+305 
-319 APGYFGKY
+319 GYFGKY

-364 KHGFEYSKDYYPD
+364 KHGFEYGKDYYPD
-377 LIANDSVT
+377 LIANDSVA

-466 LQTLQSVDDAVDRI
+466 LQTLQSVDYAVDRI

-534 PGTIHLRFVAVFCS
+534 PGTIVDDIVLNIDLAPTFLDIAGVETPPQMDGRSFKKLFQN

-584 RKQNQTALVKQHS
+584 RKQNQTLARQHS
-597 NATPEEEEDNTADP
+597 NATPEDDEDNVADP
-611 DTEHESEHRF
+611 DAEHESEHRF
-621 FENDTGSD
+621 LENDTGSD
-629 QDISEDED
+629 QDISEDDD
-637 FEDSIIDESSNEY
+637 FEDSIIDESS
-650 SSNEAII
+650 
-657 RGEKNDVHLA
+657 
-667 DSDPHLDNRVH
+667 
-678 PVHSTFSTKH
+678 
-688 ERLAIECS
+688 
-696 RPEVQTN
+696 
-703 CIPGQKWRCE
+703 QKWRCE

-730 PRMSKKCAC
+730 PRVSKKCAC

-755 DYVHRYPGFGRD
+755 LDGHRYGFGRD
-767 RRPTDVYADVARYF
+767 RIPRTYTDIYTDMARYF
-781 ARRGKRDVSGAG
+781 ARRGKRDVSDAAD
-793 SEDSGQDTDENDDEY
+793 EDASQDTDEYDDDY
-808 NDGERDRRAIDEEDD
+808 NDGDRDRRAIDEEDD
-823 EDFFQELDS
+823 EDFFQELNS
-832 LADDVRKEYTSE
+832 LAEDVKREYVNLIFKDRFDNRTLE
-844 DEKLEFDNLNE
+844 DESLVFDNLNE
-855 SEYSIDDFDPSLDKV
+855 SEYSIEDFDPSLDKV
-870 VKGRLNVEDVVRRH
+870 VKGRLNVEDVVKRH
-884 RRIRRSVTKKDTVEH
+884 RRIRRNVARKDPVEH

-917 QERQSEPR
+917 QARQSESKR
-925 RAGFPP
+925 TFPP

-954 RNSRREIEQQ
+954 RISRREIEQQ
-964 IREMRMQLETLKDI
+964 IREMRTQLETLKDI

-984 KRPHVMKDPEDGLK
+984 KRPQVIRDQEDGGAKNTDEIHK
-998 STEEAHK
+998 S
-1005 PHHHPSKN
+1005 HHHPSKN
-1013 HVNRHHKKHEHANTI
+1013 HASRHHKKHDHATTL
-1028 NPGVTTVRST
+1028 NPIVTTILSI
-1038 TVKHV
+1038 VKHNQV
-1043 DQATEERIASTENKS
+1043 TEDRTTSTDTTEK
-1058 IFNVTATES
+1058 FRLNVTAAETTNT
-1067 SDADTITTTEPTSTA
+1067 DTISTTEPTSTT
-1082 SLSSTFKPKKAS
+1082 LSTTSKPKKTP
-1094 RRQKTKEPVVVGNR
+1094 RRQKMKESVNNR
-1108 TEMEDDKVQ
+1108 TEVEDDKSQ

-1141 IVNVSETIETTVTAQ
+1141 IVNVSETIETIVTTQ
-1156 STSRSQYH
+1156 STTPRH
-1164 HQTRYTTIPT
+1164 HYRQTKYTTVPT
-1174 TTTRETTIHRETA
+1174 TTMKETTIQRETSGSA
-1187 TGIGDVTNDFT
+1187 GITNDFT
-1198 KENTVGTN
+1198 KEITMGTDAQTVL
-1206 PQTIS
+1206 
-1211 STGSET
+1211 STGSEKGFT
-1217 PDRETTESQSTTP
+1217 FGESTDQQ
-1230 PFTRTTTGV
+1230 RTTLVFSRTNT
-1239 EGRSRTTFPSTA
+1239 ETRSRTTFPSTT
-1251 VTTTTTSVTVPV
+1251 VTTTPMTTLVTP
-1263 TISSNKRFPKIQ
+1263 SSTRRFPKIQ
-1275 KNRTNNLGP
+1275 KNRTTNLGP

-1296 RRSRQD
+1296 RRNRQDIID

-1308 RLPPMLNSPLE
+1308 RLPPMLNNPLE

-1424 TGLVTYYN
+1424 TGLVTFYN
-1432 LRIDPFEQWNRVS
+1432 LRIDPFEQWNRIS
-1445 SLTSLERSY
+1445 SLTSSERSY

-1466 GTRDCTVGNAK
+1466 GTRDCTVGSAR
-1477 EALPQQQHQRFI
+1477 EALPQPQQHQRFI
-1489 AKRKF
+1489 SKRKY
-1494 ANTFGT
+1494 ANSFEDMFIPST
-1500 FDDCLFCAISCLIR
+1500 LQIIR
-1514 NNMKTFVIATPN
+1514 ESELSSPPN
-1526 HSLCYNEK
+1526 KRRK
-1534 KIEC
+1534 KLQNVWNRRSRSWQSSWRHHQDAVNYRRHRHQY

>member
-1 MRKLLQFLAVILLG
+1 MRKLLQFLAVLLLG
-15 VNARRTDADAPV
+15 VNARRTDANAPA

-37 SLHKSNYNNNNGNN
+37 ALHKSNYNNGNN

-56 LNSPYLPYQQP
+56 SNSPYLPYQQP

-81 QDVELASPLIV
+81 QDVEL
-92 CCGWSNPSGSL
+92 GSL

-180 AYFAEHLSPE
+180 
-190 SRGLSF
+190 
-196 QLRPGL
+196 
-202 LYDTLPFAD
+202 
-211 SLYKKLQPVVTRF
+211 
-224 IDLMHDLITNLTI
+224 
-237 EQKGR
+237 
-242 RILLGFSLVIVW
+242 
-254 EESYWMSLR
+254 
-263 SKSSELLSNVAFT
+263 
-276 LHRRKIVSRINTGEK
+276 
-291 VSTASLHAVFFTLR
+291 
-305 CPLPAAGYNDKATH
+305 
-319 APGYFGKY
+319 GYFGKY

-364 KHGFEYSKDYYPD
+364 KHGFEYNKDYYPD
-377 LIANDSVT
+377 LIANDSVA
-385 FLRQSKHNFARKP
+385 FLRHSKHNFARKP

-534 PGTIHLRFVAVFCS
+534 PGTIVDDIVLNIDLAPTFLDIAGVETPPQMDGRSFKKLFQN

-584 RKQNQTALVKQHS
+584 RKQNQTLIKQHS
-597 NATPEEEEDNTADP
+597 NATPEEEEENVADP
-611 DTEHESEHRF
+611 DTEHESEHRLL
-621 FENDTGSD
+621 ENDTGSD
-629 QDISEDED
+629 QDISEDDD
-637 FEDSIIDESSNEY
+637 FEDSVIDESNT
-650 SSNEAII
+650 
-657 RGEKNDVHLA
+657 
-667 DSDPHLDNRVH
+667 DPHLDNRVH
-678 PVHSTFSTKH
+678 PVHSTFYTKYA
-688 ERLAIECS
+688 RLAIECL
-696 RPEVQTN
+696 RPEALTN

-713 RDGHRWRRH
+713 WDGHRWRRH

-730 PRMSKKCAC
+730 PRISKKCAC

-750 ESNDY
+750 ESSDY
-755 DYVHRYPGFGRD
+755 DGHRYSFGRD
-767 RRPTDVYADVARYF
+767 RRPADVYTDMAKYF
-781 ARRGKRDVSGAG
+781 ARRGKRDVSDAAG
-793 SEDSGQDTDENDDEY
+793 EDAARDTNVDDDY
-808 NDGERDRRAIDEEDD
+808 NDGNRDRRAIDEEDD
-823 EDFFQELDS
+823 EDFFDELNS
-832 LADDVRKEYTSE
+832 LADDVKREYVNLISRYRFDNRTSE
-844 DEKLEFDNLNE
+844 DEAVEFDNLNE
-855 SEYSIDDFDPSLDKV
+855 SEYSIQDFDPSLDKV
-870 VKGRLNVEDVVRRH
+870 VKGRLNVQDVVMRH
-884 RRIRRSVTKKDTVEH
+884 RRIRRSVAKKDTVEH

-917 QERQSEPR
+917 QARHSELR
-925 RAGFPP
+925 RMLPP

-954 RNSRREIEQQ
+954 RISRREIEQQ
-964 IREMRMQLETLKDI
+964 IREMRTQLETLKDI

-984 KRPHVMKDPEDGLK
+984 KRPQVMREPEDAAK
-998 STEEAHK
+998 NPEEPHK
-1005 PHHHPSKN
+1005 LHHHASKS
-1013 HVNRHHKKHEHANTI
+1013 HVNRHHKKHEHTSTV
-1028 NPGVTTVRST
+1028 NPTVTTVRST
-1038 TVKHV
+1038 VKQN
-1043 DQATEERIASTENKS
+1043 QATEDTTVSTDSTEKPR
-1058 IFNVTATES
+1058 FNVTLMESTDTE
-1067 SDADTITTTEPTSTA
+1067 AITTTESTITT
-1082 SLSSTFKPKKAS
+1082 LSTTFKPKKAA
-1094 RRQKTKEPVVVGNR
+1094 RRQKIKESVSNR
-1108 TEMEDDKVQ
+1108 TDVEDDKPQ
-1117 RRRKIHHH
+1117 KRRKIHHH

-1130 LFTNSVHDEVP
+1130 LFTNSVHDEAP
-1141 IVNVSETIETTVTAQ
+1141 TNVSDTTETIATTQ
-1156 STSRSQYH
+1156 STTSSQTSQY
-1164 HQTRYTTIPT
+1164 HQTRYTTLPT
-1174 TTTRETTIHRETA
+1174 TTMRETTIQKETSSSVG
-1187 TGIGDVTNDFT
+1187 TTNDFT
-1198 KENTVGTN
+1198 KETTMGTDA
-1206 PQTIS
+1206 QTIM

-1217 PDRETTESQSTTP
+1217 SSLGESTKSQKTTP
-1230 PFTRTTTGV
+1230 AFSRTTT
-1239 EGRSRTTFPSTA
+1239 ETRSRTTFLP
-1251 VTTTTTSVTVPV
+1251 TTVATTPMTTSITVSPPR
-1263 TISSNKRFPKIQ
+1263 RFSKVQ
-1275 KNRTNNLGP
+1275 KNRTTGNLGL

-1296 RRSRQD
+1296 RRNRQD
-1302 IANNNR
+1302 VMDMANTNR
-1308 RLPPMLNSPLE
+1308 RLPPMLNNPLE
-1319 ARHKC
+1319 PPHKC
-1324 YCEPDSYSKK
+1324 YCEPDSHSKK

-1445 SLTSLERSY
+1445 SLTSMERSY

-1461 LKGCK
+1461 LKGCR
-1466 GTRDCTVGNAK
+1466 GTRDCTVGSARD
-1477 EALPQQQHQRFI
+1477 ALPQPQQQRFI
-1489 AKRKF
+1489 SKRKY
-1494 ANTFGT
+1494 ANPFEDIFVPSTLQIKRESELSSSSNKRRKKMQNIWNRRSRSWQSSWRHHQ
-1500 FDDCLFCAISCLIR
+1500 DAINYR
-1514 NNMKTFVIATPN
+1514 R
-1526 HSLCYNEK
+1526 HRHQY
-1534 KIEC
+1534 

>member
-1 MRKLLQFLAVILLG
+1 MRKLLQFLAVVLLG
-15 VNARRTDADAPV
+15 VSARRTDAGTPAEDAF
-27 DDVYGGQRRG
+27 GGAQQRRG
-37 SLHKSNYNNNNGNN
+37 PLHKNFNGNNNNNNNN

-56 LNSPYLPYQQP
+56 SSSPYLPYQQP

-81 QDVELASPLIV
+81 QDVEL
-92 CCGWSNPSGSL
+92 GSL

-160 QRDHEPHSFAAYLSN
+160 QRDYEPHSFATYLSN

-180 AYFAEHLSPE
+180 
-190 SRGLSF
+190 
-196 QLRPGL
+196 
-202 LYDTLPFAD
+202 
-211 SLYKKLQPVVTRF
+211 
-224 IDLMHDLITNLTI
+224 
-237 EQKGR
+237 
-242 RILLGFSLVIVW
+242 
-254 EESYWMSLR
+254 
-263 SKSSELLSNVAFT
+263 
-276 LHRRKIVSRINTGEK
+276 
-291 VSTASLHAVFFTLR
+291 
-305 CPLPAAGYNDKATH
+305 
-319 APGYFGKY
+319 GYFGKY
-327 LNKYNGSY
+327 LNKYNGLY

-377 LIANDSVT
+377 LIANDSVA

-534 PGTIHLRFVAVFCS
+534 PGTIVDDIVLNIDLAPTFLDIAGVETPPQMDGRSFKKLFQN

-575 IAESKAREA
+575 IAEARAREA
-584 RKQNQTALVKQHS
+584 RRMNATLAKQHANS
-597 NATPEEEEDNTADP
+597 NASAIPEEEEEAAADLEA
-611 DTEHESEHRF
+611 EHEPEHRF
-621 FENDTGSD
+621 LENDTGSD

-637 FEDSIIDESSNEY
+637 FEDSVIDDSS
-650 SSNEAII
+650 A
-657 RGEKNDVHLA
+657 
-667 DSDPHLDNRVH
+667 DPHLDNRVH
-678 PVHSTFSTKH
+678 PVHSSYSTKH
-688 ERLAIECS
+688 ERLAMECS
-696 RPEVQTN
+696 RPEAQAN
-703 CIPGQKWRCE
+703 CVMGQKWRCE

-730 PRMSKKCAC
+730 PRISKKCAC

-755 DYVHRYPGFGRD
+755 DGHRYSVSRD
-767 RRPTDVYADVARYF
+767 RRTENYADVARYF
-781 ARRGKRDVSGAG
+781 ARRGKRDVSDEA
-793 SEDSGQDTDENDDEY
+793 SEDTSQNEDDY
-808 NDGERDRRAIDEEDD
+808 NDGERDRRAVDEEDD
-823 EDFFQELDS
+823 EEFLDELNQ
-832 LADDVRKEYTSE
+832 LARDVRREYASFLAGSRFDNRSFTN
-844 DEKLEFDNLNE
+844 EKLEFDNLDD
-855 SEYSIDDFDPSLDKV
+855 YSMDDFDPSLDQV
-870 VKGRLNVEDVVRRH
+870 VKGRLNIEDVVKRH
-884 RRIRRSVTKKDTVEH
+884 RRIRRSVAKKDTVEH

-917 QERQSEPR
+917 QARHSETR
-925 RAGFPP
+925 KSLPP

-954 RNSRREIEQQ
+954 RISRREIEQQ
-964 IREMRMQLETLKDI
+964 IREMRMQLETLREIK
-978 RRHLMT
+978 RHLMI
-984 KRPHVMKDPEDGLK
+984 KRPHFIADPE
-998 STEEAHK
+998 EAMEDAKDTKEPKDTPKLHHHTPK
-1005 PHHHPSKN
+1005 PHA
-1013 HVNRHHKKHEHANTI
+1013 NRHHKKHEH
-1028 NPGVTTVRST
+1028 TTTTSPTTTTARST
-1038 TVKHV
+1038 LKL
-1043 DQATEERIASTENKS
+1043 DQVTEERIASTETTEKPRLT
-1058 IFNVTATES
+1058 VTFAETTVSEPF
-1067 SDADTITTTEPTSTA
+1067 TTTESIATTLST
-1082 SLSSTFKPKKAS
+1082 TIRPKKLP
-1094 RRQKTKEPVVVGNR
+1094 RRQKIKETVINR
-1108 TEMEDDKVQ
+1108 TEAEEDKPQ
-1117 RRRKIHHH
+1117 RRRKVHHH
-1125 RRNNT
+1125 RRNTT
-1130 LFTNSVHDEVP
+1130 LLTNSVHDEVSAA
-1141 IVNVSETIETTVTAQ
+1141 NVSETVKTTVTTQTTTTAQ
-1156 STSRSQYH
+1156 TTQF
-1164 HQTRYTTIPT
+1164 HQTRYTTLPT
-1174 TTTRETTIHRETA
+1174 TTMKETTVQRETSSTLGTTNDFSRETTMEM
-1187 TGIGDVTNDFT
+1187 DS
-1198 KENTVGTN
+1198 
-1206 PQTIS
+1206 Q
-1211 STGSET
+1211 TGSEASSQA
-1217 PDRETTESQSTTP
+1217 ESTEPQ
-1230 PFTRTTTGV
+1230 RTNPVFAKVAT
-1239 EGRSRTTFPSTA
+1239 EGRSRTASLPSTLSTA
-1251 VTTTTTSVTVPV
+1251 PMTTPVTVAPARKV
-1263 TISSNKRFPKIQ
+1263 PKLH
-1275 KNRTNNLGP
+1275 KNRTTANLGP

-1296 RRSRQD
+1296 RKNRQD
-1302 IANNNR
+1302 LSSNR
-1308 RLPPMLNSPLE
+1308 RLPPLLNNPLE

-1324 YCEPDSYSKK
+1324 YCEPDTYTKK

-1345 RLKEERLKK
+1345 RLKKERLKK

-1424 TGLVTYYN
+1424 TGLVTFYN
-1432 LRIDPFEQWNRVS
+1432 LRIDPFEQWNRLS
-1445 SLTSLERSY
+1445 SLTPLERSY

-1466 GTRDCTVGNAK
+1466 GTRDCTVGSAK
-1477 EALPQQQHQRFI
+1477 EAMPPPQPHQRLI
-1489 AKRKF
+1489 AKRKY
-1494 ANTFGT
+1494 ANTF
-1500 FDDCLFCAISCLIR
+1500 DDMFVPSALQIIR
-1514 NNMKTFVIATPN
+1514 ESELGSPPN
-1526 HSLCYNEK
+1526 KRRK
-1534 KIEC
+1534 KLQNVWNRRSRSWQSSWRHHQDTMNYRRHRHQY

>member
-1 MRKLLQFLAVILLG
+1 MRKLLQFLAVVWLG
-15 VNARRTDADAPV
+15 VNARRTDADAPA

-37 SLHKSNYNNNNGNN
+37 SLHKSNYNNGNN
-51 NYNSQ
+51 NYNAQSS
-56 LNSPYLPYQQP
+56 SPYLPYQQP
-67 RERKPNIVLILTDD
+67 KERKPNIVLILTDD
-81 QDVELASPLIV
+81 QDVEL
-92 CCGWSNPSGSL
+92 GSL
-103 NFMPRTLRRIRDEGA
+103 NFMPRTLKRIRDEGA

-180 AYFAEHLSPE
+180 
-190 SRGLSF
+190 
-196 QLRPGL
+196 
-202 LYDTLPFAD
+202 
-211 SLYKKLQPVVTRF
+211 
-224 IDLMHDLITNLTI
+224 
-237 EQKGR
+237 
-242 RILLGFSLVIVW
+242 
-254 EESYWMSLR
+254 
-263 SKSSELLSNVAFT
+263 
-276 LHRRKIVSRINTGEK
+276 
-291 VSTASLHAVFFTLR
+291 
-305 CPLPAAGYNDKATH
+305 
-319 APGYFGKY
+319 GYFGKY

-377 LIANDSVT
+377 LIANDSVA

-480 YQELKDLGEL
+480 YKELKDLGEL

-534 PGTIHLRFVAVFCS
+534 PGTIVDDIVLNIDLAPTFLDIAGVETPPQMDGRSFKKLFQN

-584 RKQNQTALVKQHS
+584 RKQNATLAKQHA
-597 NATPEEEEDNTADP
+597 NATPEEEDDNAADA
-611 DTEHESEHRF
+611 DTEHETEHRF
-621 FENDTGSD
+621 LENDTGSD

-637 FEDSIIDESSNEY
+637 FEDSIIDDSN
-650 SSNEAII
+650 
-657 RGEKNDVHLA
+657 
-667 DSDPHLDNRVH
+667 SDPHLDNRVY
-678 PVHSTFSTKH
+678 PVHSTFSSKH
-688 ERLAIECS
+688 ERLAVECS
-696 RPEVQTN
+696 RPEAQTN
-703 CIPGQKWRCE
+703 CVLGQKWRCE

-755 DYVHRYPGFGRD
+755 DSHRYGFGRD
-767 RRPTDVYADVARYF
+767 RKPTDVYSDVARYF
-781 ARRGKRDVSGAG
+781 ARRGKRDLSKETGDVH
-793 SEDSGQDTDENDDEY
+793 QDIDVDQDIC
-808 NDGERDRRAIDEEDD
+808 NDGDRDRRAIDEEDD
-823 EDFFQELDS
+823 EDFFQELNS
-832 LADDVRKEYTSE
+832 LAQDVRREYINLVYRPKSDNHTFNNNE
-844 DEKLEFDNLNE
+844 LEFDDLDK
-855 SEYSIDDFDPSLDKV
+855 SEYSITDFDPSLDQL
-870 VKGRLNVEDVVRRH
+870 VKGRLNIQDIVKRH
-884 RRIRRSVTKKDTVEH
+884 RRIRRSTTKKDTVEH

-909 ELDDLKAT
+909 ELDDLKET
-917 QERQSEPR
+917 QARQSETR
-925 RAGFPP
+925 RTLPP

-954 RNSRREIEQQ
+954 RISRREIEQQ
-964 IREMRMQLETLKDI
+964 IREMRMQLETLKEI
-978 RRHLMT
+978 RRHLMI
-984 KRPHVMKDPEDGLK
+984 KRPHIIADA
-998 STEEAHK
+998 EEASGDGKEPHK
-1005 PHHHPSKN
+1005 SHHHTPKN
-1013 HVNRHHKKHEHANTI
+1013 HVNRHHKKHEHTTTANPT
-1028 NPGVTTVRST
+1028 VTTVRT
-1038 TVKHV
+1038 TVKANEV
-1043 DQATEERIASTENKS
+1043 TEDRTTLTETTEKVR
-1058 IFNVTATES
+1058 FNVTLTENTES
-1067 SDADTITTTEPTSTA
+1067 DTVTTTESTVTTV
-1082 SLSSTFKPKKAS
+1082 SMTTKPKKIP
-1094 RRQKTKEPVVVGNR
+1094 RRQKVKETPSNR
-1108 TEMEDDKVQ
+1108 TELEDDKPQ
-1117 RRRKIHHH
+1117 RRRKVHHH
-1125 RRNNT
+1125 RKNNT
-1130 LFTNSVHDEVP
+1130 LLTNSVHDEVP
-1141 IVNVSETIETTVTAQ
+1141 VVNVSESETTATTQSTTLGQKHHYHQTTYTTVPTTTMKETTVQ
-1156 STSRSQYH
+1156 N
-1164 HQTRYTTIPT
+1164 
-1174 TTTRETTIHRETA
+1174 ETLNS
-1187 TGIGDVTNDFT
+1187 IGTTNDFT
-1198 KENTVGTN
+1198 KETTMFTDAQTVVSIGSESPSFGESTETQRTTPTFTKTTEGRFRTGSSPSTVGT
-1206 PQTIS
+1206 
-1211 STGSET
+1211 T
-1217 PDRETTESQSTTP
+1217 PITTP
-1230 PFTRTTTGV
+1230 
-1239 EGRSRTTFPSTA
+1239 
-1251 VTTTTTSVTVPV
+1251 VTVTP
-1263 TISSNKRFPKIQ
+1263 TKKFPKVQ
-1275 KNRTNNLGP
+1275 KNRTTGNLGP

-1296 RRSRQD
+1296 RRNRQEVID
-1302 IANNNR
+1302 IASNR

-1384 RTAPLWSAG
+1384 RTAPLWNAG

-1445 SLTSLERSY
+1445 SLTPTERSY

-1466 GTRDCTVGNAK
+1466 GTRDCTVGSAK
-1477 EALPQQQHQRFI
+1477 EAFPPLPPQQHQRLI
-1489 AKRKF
+1489 SKRKY
-1494 ANTFGT
+1494 ANTFAFGT
-1500 FDDCLFCAISCLIR
+1500 DAAEVGKVVGGNTKTRRISGGTNISTDLGD
-1514 NNMKTFVIATPN
+1514 FV
-1526 HSLCYNEK
+1526 SL
-1534 KIEC
+1534 

>member
-1 MRKLLQFLAVILLG
+1 MRKLLQFLAVLLLG
-15 VNARRTDADAPV
+15 VNARRTDADAPA

-37 SLHKSNYNNNNGNN
+37 SLHKSNYNGNN

-56 LNSPYLPYQQP
+56 SNSPYLPYQQP

-81 QDVELASPLIV
+81 QDVEL
-92 CCGWSNPSGSL
+92 GSL

-180 AYFAEHLSPE
+180 
-190 SRGLSF
+190 
-196 QLRPGL
+196 
-202 LYDTLPFAD
+202 
-211 SLYKKLQPVVTRF
+211 
-224 IDLMHDLITNLTI
+224 
-237 EQKGR
+237 
-242 RILLGFSLVIVW
+242 
-254 EESYWMSLR
+254 
-263 SKSSELLSNVAFT
+263 
-276 LHRRKIVSRINTGEK
+276 
-291 VSTASLHAVFFTLR
+291 
-305 CPLPAAGYNDKATH
+305 
-319 APGYFGKY
+319 GYFGKY

-377 LIANDSVT
+377 LIANDSVA

-466 LQTLQSVDDAVDRI
+466 LQTLQSVDDAVNRI

-534 PGTIHLRFVAVFCS
+534 PGTIVDDIVLNIDLAPTFLDMAGVETPPQMDGRSFKKLFQNR
-548 KHGRRSKFKWPD
+548 HGRRSKFKWPD

-584 RKQNQTALVKQHS
+584 RRQNATLAKQHA
-597 NATPEEEEDNTADP
+597 NATPEEEDEDVTDSDIDHDA
-611 DTEHESEHRF
+611 EHRF
-621 FENDTGSD
+621 LENDTGSD

-637 FEDSIIDESSNEY
+637 FEDSIIDDSNSE
-650 SSNEAII
+650 
-657 RGEKNDVHLA
+657 L
-667 DSDPHLDNRVH
+667 HLDNRVH
-678 PVHSTFSTKH
+678 PVHSTFTTKH
-688 ERLAIECS
+688 ERLAVECS
-696 RPEVQTN
+696 RPEAQAN
-703 CIPGQKWRCE
+703 CVPGQKWRCE
-713 RDGHRWRRH
+713 RDGHRWRKY

-755 DYVHRYPGFGRD
+755 EGHRYGFGRD
-767 RRPTDVYADVARYF
+767 RRPPDMYSDMARYF
-781 ARRGKRDVSGAG
+781 AKRGKRDTPDEADP
-793 SEDSGQDTDENDDEY
+793 SEDSYRDTDADDDSY
-808 NDGERDRRAIDEEDD
+808 NNGGRDRRAIDQG
-823 EDFFQELDS
+823 FFQDMNEL
-832 LADDVRKEYTSE
+832 AENVRRESARFVSRFGNRTSSIHRE
-844 DEKLEFDNLNE
+844 TLDLDNLEE
-855 SEYSIDDFDPSLDKV
+855 SEYTMENFDLDLDKI

-884 RRIRRSVTKKDTVEH
+884 RRVRRSATKKDTVEH

-909 ELDDLKAT
+909 ELDDLKQT
-917 QERQSEPR
+917 QARHSETRKTLP
-925 RAGFPP
+925 A

-954 RNSRREIEQQ
+954 RISRREIEQQ
-964 IREMRMQLETLKDI
+964 IKEMRMQLETLKEI
-978 RRHLMT
+978 RRHLMI
-984 KRPHVMKDPEDGLK
+984 KRPHFIPD
-998 STEEAHK
+998 TEEDTEDAK
-1005 PHHHPSKN
+1005 ESPKSHHHSPRN
-1013 HVNRHHKKHEHANTI
+1013 HANRHHKKHDHASTANQAVPAIRSTSKS
-1028 NPGVTTVRST
+1028 NQVTEEGITSMDT
-1038 TVKHV
+1038 TVKP
-1043 DQATEERIASTENKS
+1043 RP
-1058 IFNVTATES
+1058 NVTSTDS
-1067 SDADTITTTEPTSTA
+1067 TDSDTITTTELTTTTVPMTTKLKKVPRRPRIKETSN
-1082 SLSSTFKPKKAS
+1082 
-1094 RRQKTKEPVVVGNR
+1094 NR
-1108 TEMEDDKVQ
+1108 TEVEDDKSQ
-1117 RRRKIHHH
+1117 KRKKIHH

-1130 LFTNSVHDEVP
+1130 LFTNNVHDEVSA
-1141 IVNVSETIETTVTAQ
+1141 VNVSETAETIATTQ
-1156 STSRSQYH
+1156 STVSSPRHQYH
-1164 HQTRYTTIPT
+1164 QTKYTILPT
-1174 TTTRETTIHRETA
+1174 TTMKETTIQKETSSSTGTWSDFVRETTLDMDA
-1187 TGIGDVTNDFT
+1187 Q
-1198 KENTVGTN
+1198 TVL
-1206 PQTIS
+1206 
-1211 STGSET
+1211 STGSDT
-1217 PDRETTESQSTTP
+1217 SNAAESTASQRTTP
-1230 PFTRTTTGV
+1230 VFVKTTTND
-1239 EGRSRTTFPSTA
+1239 RSRTASLPM
-1251 VTTTTTSVTVPV
+1251 TTITTPMPTPV
-1263 TISSNKRFPKIQ
+1263 TITPTRKFPKMQ
-1275 KNRTNNLGP
+1275 KNRTTGNLGP

-1296 RRSRQD
+1296 RKNRQD
-1302 IANNNR
+1302 IIDIASNR
-1308 RLPPMLNSPLE
+1308 RLPPMLNTPLE

-1324 YCEPDSYSKK
+1324 YCEPDTYTKK

-1384 RTAPLWSAG
+1384 RTAPMWSAG

-1432 LRIDPFEQWNRVS
+1432 LRIDPFEQWNRIS
-1445 SLTSLERSY
+1445 SLTPIERSY
-1454 LHDQLEH
+1454 LHNQLAH

-1466 GTRDCTVGNAK
+1466 GTRDCTVGNAR
-1477 EALPQQQHQRFI
+1477 EALPQPQQHQRLI
-1489 AKRKF
+1489 SKRKYV
-1494 ANTFGT
+1494 NTFEDM
-1500 FDDCLFCAISCLIR
+1500 FVPSALQIIR
-1514 NNMKTFVIATPN
+1514 ESELGSPPN
-1526 HSLCYNEK
+1526 KRRK
-1534 KIEC
+1534 KLQNVWNRRSRSWQSNWRHHQDAVNFRRHRHQY